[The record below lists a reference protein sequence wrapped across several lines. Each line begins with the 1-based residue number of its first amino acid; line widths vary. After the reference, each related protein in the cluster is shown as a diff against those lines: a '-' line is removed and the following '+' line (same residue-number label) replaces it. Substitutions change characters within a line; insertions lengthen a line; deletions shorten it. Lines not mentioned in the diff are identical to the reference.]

1 MDWLKV
7 SWILEKISE
16 FKVLIYNQTLD
27 GEIYLSKHKLL
38 ILSFYSSA
46 FVLTFLHFANIPPN
60 VIVDCQ
66 ESAVSGVAC
75 SIPAS
80 RFSGL
85 AVLLY
90 LYITLVALISV
101 FKGGSLPNF
110 LSRPQF
116 PSLRNRYKIFFVII
130 LFFFGG
136 TIFVLAFISLY
147 LSLLLLVSIGPFL
160 YVIWMIFEPY
170 FLLSGILAIIRII
183 DSEYH
188 LEGFSTR
195 GKRSLIAIFILGYLT
210 PMIFGIFLFLTST
223 DIEFSEIAILGF
235 SFSFYRPALSSFS
248 RTFTSVLSLSLI
260 FLIIWWLKDRNR
272 IEKSPLRERK
282 KGMLPLFLGLTLILI
297 IVNVVPLIASTK
309 GSLQEITSIIDI
321 LGLVAAVIMGLW
333 NTLGVEQ
340 ITEPLQGLSRLN
352 PLERI
357 SRLHPYTKAL
367 FLLVISM
374 LAFYSSLE
382 NSTIAALTEL
392 PDTLKLQ
399 KLDLL
404 AGFIGWAFIV
414 LLWRYKGQPRST
426 TPGLLRT
433 TQYQLEERFSKFKSL
448 LSRKIVPEQMDAFE
462 EE

>member
-1 MDWLKV
+1 M

-16 FKVLIYNQTLD
+16 FKVLVYSQTLE

-38 ILSFYSSA
+38 VLIFYSSA

-60 VIVDCQ
+60 VITACQ
-66 ESAVSGVAC
+66 ESAVSGATC

-90 LYITLVALISV
+90 LYITFVAVISV
-101 FKGGSLPNF
+101 IKGGSIPNF
-110 LSRPQF
+110 LSRPQI
-116 PSLRNRYKIFFVII
+116 PSLRNRYKILLVII
-130 LFFFGG
+130 FLFFGG
-136 TIFVLAFISLY
+136 TVFVLAFISLY
-147 LSLLLLVSIGPFL
+147 LTLLLLVFIGPFL
-160 YVIWMIFEPY
+160 YVIWMILEPY
-170 FLLSGILAIIRII
+170 FLLSGVLAIIRII

-188 LEGFSTR
+188 LEGFSKR
-195 GKRSLIAIFILGYLT
+195 SKRSLITIFILGFLT
-210 PMIFGIFLFLTST
+210 PIIFAIFLFLTST
-223 DIEFSEIAILGF
+223 DIQFSEVSILGF
-235 SFSFYRPALSSFS
+235 SFTFYRPALSSFS
-248 RTFTSVLSLSLI
+248 RTITTVLSLSLV
-260 FLIIWWLKDRNR
+260 FLIIWWLKDRNKL
-272 IEKSPLRERK
+272 EKSQLRERK
-282 KGMLPLFLGLTLILI
+282 KGILPWFLGLSLILI
-297 IVNVVPLIASTK
+297 VLNVVPLIASTR
-309 GSLQEITSIIDI
+309 GSLQDVTSIIDI
-321 LGLVAAVIMGLW
+321 LSLFAAVIMGLW
-333 NTLGVEQ
+333 NTLGIEQ
-340 ITEPLQGLSRLN
+340 ITEPLNGIKRLN
-352 PLERI
+352 PIERI

-399 KLDLL
+399 KLNLL

-426 TPGLLRT
+426 TPGLLKT
-433 TQYQLEERFSKFKSL
+433 TQYQLKESFSKFKSIIA
-448 LSRKIVPEQMDAFE
+448 RKSIAEHIDSFE